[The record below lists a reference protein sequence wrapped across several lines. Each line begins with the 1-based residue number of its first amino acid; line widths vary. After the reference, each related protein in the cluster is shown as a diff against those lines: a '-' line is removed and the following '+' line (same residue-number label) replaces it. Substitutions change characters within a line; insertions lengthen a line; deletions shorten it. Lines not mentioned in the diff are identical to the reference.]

1 MKNNV
6 LLRASWMSGGE
17 GYPPF
22 EICSRS
28 KTISGGK
35 VIMKSLQD
43 NRPSSA
49 VSSYRPRFM
58 ILAVISACMLFTLVV
73 SVCSANLSSTASAA
87 SINHA
92 STALP
97 SASYAVKVYF
107 SKSPDSLNNNSAVY
121 PVDRTSPTIAV
132 GTFAIQLLIAGPT
145 LSERQAGYFTEL
157 NTMLSGPSNCS
168 APRPVGGPDFTLT
181 LDKKGTVTEPG
192 TATVKFCRSL
202 TSPGIGADARVKA
215 EITATL
221 TQFTNIKKVV
231 ILTKDGHCFAD
242 ESGKDLCLN

>member
-22 EICSRS
+22 ETCSRS
-28 KTISGGK
+28 KTFSGGK

-73 SVCSANLSSTASAA
+73 SVCRANLSSNARAA

-92 STALP
+92 FTALP

-121 PVDRTSPTIAV
+121 PVNRTSPTIAV

-157 NTMLSGPSNCS
+157 NTMLSGASNCS
-168 APRPVGGPDFTLT
+168 APLPVGGPDFTLT
-181 LDKKGTVTEPG
+181 LNKKGTVTETG

-202 TSPGIGADARVKA
+202 YSAGIGADARVTA
-215 EITATL
+215 EINATL
-221 TQFTNIKKVV
+221 KQFSNIKKVV
-231 ILTKDGHCFAD
+231 ILTKDGHCFGD
-242 ESGKDLCLN
+242 GSGLDLCLR